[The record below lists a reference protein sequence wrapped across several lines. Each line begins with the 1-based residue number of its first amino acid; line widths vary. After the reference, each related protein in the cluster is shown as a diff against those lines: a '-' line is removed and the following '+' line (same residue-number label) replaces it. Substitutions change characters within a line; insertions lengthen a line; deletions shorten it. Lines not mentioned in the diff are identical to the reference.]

1 MDSAG
6 HGDHEEKAFMENGEK
21 QIYQNIIASLSDG
34 VLVIGYDSRINI
46 CNGAASDILGLE
58 QDAAIGK
65 SLALLMTEI
74 DGNDEFF
81 ELLLDAVYEKKKIS
95 KTVTFRTPGALKYL
109 KVTTTFLI
117 EDDKN
122 TALIVVISDQTEV
135 NELIIKNRS
144 LATQITAL
152 MNSFVEVM
160 VTAVEEKSPYNANHT
175 RNMVRYATNYL
186 DWFVL
191 QDKPESGLTYN
202 TVPLLM
208 SIWLHDIGKLLIP
221 PEVLDKPTR
230 LGPSIVNVMHK
241 IEISRLMHKVLVL
254 SGEDTEEHAGTELKK
269 LDEAESLIKSS
280 NTASFLDDDTIAR
293 LREFAA
299 VECLMPD
306 GSTCPLLDPGE
317 LTKITVVRGTLTADE
332 RKIIESHVTLTGKLL
347 NKMEFVGNY
356 RHVPEWASSHHEY
369 LDGTGYP
376 NRLKGDEIP
385 PETRLL
391 TVLDIFDA
399 LTAEDRPYKPPMP
412 PEKAMGIL
420 KDMANEGK
428 LDKEIVDSFYASNAW
443 KMSREKKH
451 MKELKIKAATENLNE
466 ALSFIDDYLDEAGCS
481 MKNKMQT
488 DLAVEEIF
496 VNVALYAYV
505 PETGD
510 VTIRLE
516 LDDEKTKFYIT
527 FIDSGIPYDPLAKED
542 PDITLSSE
550 ERPIGGLGIFLIK
563 KYMDD
568 IRYKFEDGC
577 NKLTIIKSLK

>member
-1 MDSAG
+1 
-6 HGDHEEKAFMENGEK
+6 MESGEK

-46 CNGAASDILGLE
+46 CNDAASDILGLE
-58 QDAAIGK
+58 HGAAIGK

-74 DGNDEFF
+74 DGNDGFF

-95 KTVTFRTPGALKYL
+95 KTVTFWTPGALKYL

-117 EDDKN
+117 EDNKN
-122 TALIVVISDQTEV
+122 NALIVVISDQTEV

-186 DWFVL
+186 EWLAMQGNTDN
-191 QDKPESGLTYN
+191 GLVN
-202 TVPLLM
+202 NNVPFLM

-221 PEVLDKPTR
+221 PEVLDKPNR
-230 LGPSIVNVMHK
+230 LGPSLVTVMHK
-241 IEISRLMHKVLVL
+241 IVVSRLMHKNLML
-254 SGEDTEEHAGTELKK
+254 AGEDTRENADIELKK
-269 LDEAESLIKSS
+269 LDEAEALIMAS
-280 NTASFLDDDTIAR
+280 NTAPFLDEDTISKFNE
-293 LREFAA
+293 LAA

-306 GSTCPLLDPGE
+306 GSTCPLLYPDE
-317 LTKITVVRGTLTADE
+317 LAKITVVRGTLTVKE

-347 NKMEFVGNY
+347 NKMEFVGDY
-356 RHVPEWASSHHEY
+356 KKVPLWASSHHEL

-376 NRLKGDEIP
+376 NKLKGDEIP

-399 LTAEDRPYKPPMP
+399 LTADDRPYKPPMP

-443 KMSREKKH
+443 RMSREKKH
-451 MKELKIKAATENLNE
+451 MKEITIKAVKENLND
-466 ALSFIDDYLDEAGCS
+466 ALAFIDDYLDEAGCS

-488 DLAVEEIF
+488 DLAFEEIF
-496 VNVALYAYV
+496 VNVALYAYA
-505 PETGD
+505 PDTGD
-510 VTIRLE
+510 VTVRIE
-516 LDDEKTKFYIT
+516 LDDEKTRFFIT

-542 PDITLSSE
+542 PDITLSSD

-568 IRYKFEDGC
+568 VRYKYEDGC
-577 NKLTIIKSLK
+577 NKLTIVKNLK